1 MYKMNLR
8 LGKDTRLLELCQK
21 EGEILRDLNTY
32 IPNLMNR
39 LWEQPKIVVSVIEH
53 ASFDHL
59 KNHLA
64 PFFANNF
71 YENILSSYYIE
82 DNLMYV
88 LTLLIQSEIK
98 KLNNINQNDKF
109 LNETP
114 CGILL
119 GELRRKSDIQAY
131 FNNIIINAIEN
142 LEANNST
149 NKIDFE
155 PDKMVNLFDKSNLKR
170 KKKR

>member
-1 MYKMNLR
+1 MHKMNQR
-8 LGKDTRLLELCQK
+8 LGKDNRKLELCEK
-21 EGEILRDLNTY
+21 DGDVLRDLNTY

-39 LWEQPKIVVSVIEH
+39 LWENPKIVVAVIEH
-53 ASFDHL
+53 ASPNIL
-59 KNHLA
+59 KEHLA

-88 LTLLIQSEIK
+88 LTLLIQSEIN
-98 KLNNINQNDKF
+98 KLNNINQCEKF
-109 LNETP
+109 LEETP

-131 FNNIIINAIEN
+131 FNNIIIKVIEN
-142 LEANNST
+142 LEANNSM
-149 NKIDFE
+149 NKFKAE
-155 PDKMVNLFDKSNLKR
+155 N
-170 KKKR
+170 